1 MADKDKEKD
10 AAADAAAEEGA
21 EGGEQPK
28 KKSPIILIA
37 VLAVVGLALA
47 AGISVFVT
55 TKIMADAANGNGE
68 EDEDGRHEPGIY
80 LQLGDPKDGIL
91 VNVGG
96 PRGGK
101 FLKTTIVLEMNPNK
115 KSVINEETKTFNP
128 DAEIKIMD
136 TVMQFLRSTKIEDF
150 DAEKQDELKK
160 QIKDSINAE
169 FGGSSAVFDV
179 YITSF
184 LLQ

>member
-10 AAADAAAEEGA
+10 AAAAPAEEGA
-21 EGGEQPK
+21 EGAEQPK

-55 TKIMADAANGNGE
+55 TKIMADAANGDE
-68 EDEDGRHEPGIY
+68 DDEDGRHEPGIY

-115 KSVINEETKTFNP
+115 KSVINEETHTFNP
-128 DAEIKIMD
+128 EAEIKIMD
-136 TVMQFLRSTKIEDF
+136 TVMQFLRATKIEDF
-150 DAEKQDELKK
+150 DAEKQADLKK
-160 QIKDSINAE
+160 QLKDAINAE
-169 FGGSSAVFDV
+169 FTGSNAVYDV

>member
-10 AAADAAAEEGA
+10 AAAEAAPEEGA
-21 EGGEQPK
+21 EVAEPK
-28 KKSPIILIA
+28 QKSPIILIA

-55 TKIMADAANGNGE
+55 TQIMAGATHGDGE
-68 EDEDGRHEPGIY
+68 EDEDGKHEPGIF
-80 LQLGDPKDGIL
+80 LQLGDPKEGIL

-115 KSVINEETKTFNP
+115 KSVINEETQTFNP

-136 TVMQFLRSTKIEDF
+136 VTIQFLRATKIEDF

-160 QIKDSINAE
+160 QLKDTINAE
-169 FGGSSAVFDV
+169 FGGSSAVFDI
-179 YITSF
+179 YIKSF

>member
-10 AAADAAAEEGA
+10 AAAEAPEEEA

-55 TKIMADAANGNGE
+55 TQIMANATHGDGD
-68 EDEDGRHEPGIY
+68 EDEDGKHEPGIF
-80 LQLGDPKDGIL
+80 LQLGDPKEGIL

-115 KSVINEETKTFNP
+115 KSVINEDTKAFNP

-136 TVMQFLRSTKIEDF
+136 TTLQFLRATKIEDF

-160 QIKDSINAE
+160 QLKDAINAE
-169 FGGSSAVFDV
+169 FGGSSAVFDI
-179 YITSF
+179 YIKSF

>member
-1 MADKDKEKD
+1 MADKDKDEKKD
-10 AAADAAAEEGA
+10 AEAAAPEGEEAAAE
-21 EGGEQPK
+21 PK
-28 KKSPIILIA
+28 KKSPIIMIA

-55 TKIMADAANGNGE
+55 TKIMADAAAGNE
-68 EDEDGRHEPGIY
+68 EDEDGRHEPGIF
-80 LQLGDPKDGIL
+80 LPLGDPKDGIL

-115 KSVINEETKTFNP
+115 KSVINEETQTFNP

-136 TVMQFLRSTKIEDF
+136 MVMQFLRSSKVEDF
-150 DAEKQDELKK
+150 DAEKQDDLKK
-160 QIKDSINAE
+160 QLKDSINAE
-169 FGGSSAVFDV
+169 FGGSSAVFDI